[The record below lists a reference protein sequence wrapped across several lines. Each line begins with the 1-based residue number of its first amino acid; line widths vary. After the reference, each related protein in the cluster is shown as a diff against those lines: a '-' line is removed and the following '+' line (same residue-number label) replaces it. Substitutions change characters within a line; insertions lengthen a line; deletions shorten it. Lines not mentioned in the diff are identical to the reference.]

1 MKKKMLCFVL
11 AIVVCLGMLAGC
23 GADNA
28 DKKDDASQQEVQSD
42 KTDDKTDDTA
52 DAEKGD
58 ADGGEITE
66 TVTLSGTYYSGQ
78 VMIMLELNPD
88 GTISGEANGETLEG
102 TWGESDEADIEAI
115 GTAGSNEMKFLVTR
129 ESDGSYSAT
138 VDLVAGMVLTGK

>member
-1 MKKKMLCFVL
+1 MRKKMLCLVL

-23 GADNA
+23 GAGDA
-28 DKKDDASQQEVQSD
+28 DKKEDTSQQEVQND
-42 KTDDKTDDTA
+42 KADDKTDDTA
-52 DAEKGD
+52 DADKGE
-58 ADGGEITE
+58 ANGGEITE

-78 VMIMLELNPD
+78 VMIVLELNPD

-115 GTAGSNEMKFLVTR
+115 GTAGNNEMKFLVTK